1 MGIDWSVST
10 GDDFATSGPIQRH
23 SNQSTGTSS
32 VRQYSNVSTAAKQIR
47 LQSIVPRIDSPLAHE
62 MSIPRQSVDNPA
74 PDKGTS
80 QLCGDRMKCLHGGR
94 LQTPTSTCV
103 TPLIQCQ
110 YRTSLPIH
118 HQSNNSLPILKQSST
133 SLPISLKSLIDLT
146 ISDQSTNNPTIQQS
160 NANLW
165 RIHQSLTN
173 PSIHDPSTNLRQIL
187 NPKFLR
193 M

>member
-1 MGIDWSVST
+1 MGTDRSVST

-23 SNQSTGTSS
+23 SNQSTGSS
-32 VRQYSNVSTAAKQIR
+32 
-47 LQSIVPRIDSPLAHE
+47 SPLAHE

-80 QLCGDRMKCLHGGR
+80 QLCGDRMKCIHGGR

-118 HQSNNSLPILKQSST
+118 HQSNNSLPILNQSST
-133 SLPISLKSLIDLT
+133 SLPIPLKSLIDLT

-160 NANLW
+160 NANL
-165 RIHQSLTN
+165 
-173 PSIHDPSTNLRQIL
+173 
-187 NPKFLR
+187 
-193 M
+193 